1 MSKPLIFRLLL
12 TLAFAFAGGFAQLHA
27 LSHAQ
32 HDLAAAVAGDKAPAP
47 LTHATDHC
55 LVVHALDGAAS
66 EAAPRF
72 AIEPL
77 SQSVE
82 IFSAGRSPAAPA
94 LAFRS
99 RAPPLLS

>member
-1 MSKPLIFRLLL
+1 MSKPLVFRLLL
-12 TLAFAFAGGFAQLHA
+12 ALALAWSGGFAQLHA

-47 LTHATDHC
+47 LNHATDQC

-66 EAAPRF
+66 EAAPQF
-72 AIEPL
+72 AVEPL
-77 SQSVE
+77 SQSVDVL
-82 IFSAGRSPAAPA
+82 SAGRSLAAPA

-99 RAPPLLS
+99 RAPPFLS